1 MPQHNLSL
9 NLSGGDAASI
19 TQPDLSGITVTPSS
33 GPMTGNGVEVVI
45 TNASGLDVGV
55 AITVDGVATPCRR
68 ISATSVAIMMLAV
81 IASAVGAKTIRATN
95 PNSLYSE
102 AAAAYTYKATGA
114 LSFTSM
120 TSLLAVKANYPTA
133 TVFQAVDSS
142 ANVIG
147 QMILDSDGALLPFGD
162 WDATK
167 LHLFLDDAAY
177 QFADITGS
185 SGLTVDSDGV
195 TADFATGGGVY
206 LKGFKA
212 SAVGRSV
219 RARVEIIVGNAT
231 PSTNDSFFVGWVTD
245 PTAAYLVEGGGPF
258 FNGANWRQSRNGG
271 ASVASPTITS
281 ASSNMVVTPSAVAF
295 EAWAMWSSCRQCELG
310 TESKDN
316 GGNKLTG
323 ANWALAD
330 DGSLSHVT
338 CVTTTQ
344 TTGKPW
350 FFAFGAR
357 SASAGTARMRLKK
370 IQFNFGGIT

>member
-1 MPQHNLSL
+1 MTVPLKMGYSY
-9 NLSGGDAASI
+9 SGNSAVSS
-19 TQPDLSGITVTPSS
+19 TPSLSGITVTPSS

-68 ISATSVAIMMLAV
+68 ISATSVAIIMLAV

-95 PNSLYSE
+95 PNGLYSE

-120 TSLLAVKANYPTA
+120 TELLAVKADYPTA

-147 QMILDSDGALLPFGD
+147 QMILDSDGELLPFGD

-167 LHLFLDDAAY
+167 VSTFLDHASY
-177 QFADITGS
+177 QFADASGS
-185 SGLTVDSDGV
+185 SNLTVDTDGV
-195 TADFATGGGVY
+195 TADFSTGGMVY

-212 SAVGRSV
+212 SATGRSV
-219 RARVEIIVGNAT
+219 RARVEILLGNAT
-231 PSTNDSFFVGWVTD
+231 PVVNDSFWVGWITD
-245 PTAAYLVEGGGPF
+245 PTAAYLVEGGGPY
-258 FNGANWRQSRNGG
+258 FNGSNWRQSRHSG
-271 ASVASPTITS
+271 ASASSPTITS
-281 ASSNMVVTPSAVAF
+281 ASSNMVVTPSAVSF

-323 ANWALAD
+323 ATWALAD

-357 SASAGTARMRLKK
+357 SASAGTARIRLKK